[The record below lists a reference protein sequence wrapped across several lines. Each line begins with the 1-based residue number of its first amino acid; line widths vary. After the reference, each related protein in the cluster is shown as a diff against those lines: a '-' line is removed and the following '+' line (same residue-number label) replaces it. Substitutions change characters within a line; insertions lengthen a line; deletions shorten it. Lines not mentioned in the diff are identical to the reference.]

1 MIKTKN
7 KIITVGVLFV
17 VLLLITGF
25 QGFNRTKGFTSANI
39 ETMGELAGK
48 NLGGV
53 VAKMPENSAKIFF
66 ETLLGQKLSSY
77 HAYDNLSEV
86 IAALRMNEIQ
96 VAWTSDVTAEY
107 LLKTQE
113 GLHEITT
120 PDSSDDRL
128 DFAFAIKQG
137 REDFRQELNEALT
150 SIKEDGTLE
159 NLLSTYVDTE
169 IYETAYYEKDM
180 TIKQKEYQGTPLN
193 KTVYVGVTGAVPP
206 LDNLDLENKPFGFSV
221 ALMDA
226 IGQTAGFDVEFVVM
240 KNEAAFSNLMSGKID
255 MIFCYGTS
263 KNTVSPESSY
273 PYIMTDGYYKM
284 NKYSYLVLE

>member
-25 QGFNRTKGFTSANI
+25 QGFNQTKGFTSANI
-39 ETMGELAGK
+39 ETLGELSGK

-53 VAKMPENSAKIFF
+53 VAKMPENSAKTFF

-96 VAWTSDVTAEY
+96 VAWTSDVTAKY

-113 GLHEITT
+113 GLQEITT
-120 PDSSDDRL
+120 PDSDDARL
-128 DFAFAIKQG
+128 EFAFAIKQG
-137 REDFRQELNEALT
+137 RDDFRQELNKALNA
-150 SIKEDGTLE
+150 IKEDGTLE

-169 IYETAYYEKDM
+169 TYETSFYENNM
-180 TIKQKEYQGTPLN
+180 MIKQKEYQGTLLK
-193 KTVYVGVTGAVPP
+193 KTIYVGVTGAVPP
-206 LDNLDLENKPFGFSV
+206 LDSLDFDNKPYGFSV

-226 IGQTAGFDVEFVVM
+226 IGQAAGFDVKFVVM

-255 MIFCYGTS
+255 IIFCYGTS

-273 PYIMTDGYYKM
+273 PYIMTDGYYTM
-284 NKYSYLVLE
+284 YKYAYLVLE